1 MDLIVLVGSFQL
13 RMLYGSTIRV
23 ACSPCE
29 VRALQLSMQRH
40 LRLES
45 AFNALS
51 PAAQLKRVSFCL
63 DRCGC
68 FCVYPLPKCEMAQ
81 LLHKHPGIQLTFLK
95 SFQNTFQMLNPRQ
108 PSSFK
113 PLEFFAA
120 VLSAEILL
128 VYSSV
133 ACKCC
138 TQCCSPVWPS
148 GC

>member
-1 MDLIVLVGSFQL
+1 VWSQELDLIVLVGSFQL

-68 FCVYPLPKCEMAQ
+68 FCVYPLPE
-81 LLHKHPGIQLTFLK
+81 
-95 SFQNTFQMLNPRQ
+95 
-108 PSSFK
+108 
-113 PLEFFAA
+113 
-120 VLSAEILL
+120 V
-128 VYSSV
+128 
-133 ACKCC
+133 
-138 TQCCSPVWPS
+138 
-148 GC
+148 